1 MPTFSPFVGLRYDES
16 TVRLADVVAPPYDIV
31 DPDQRQTLVERSP
44 FNCIEIELP
53 VAHANGADPYAAA
66 AETLARWIH
75 DGVLSFDDEPA
86 FYVYRMGYHDEFGR
100 PQQTA
105 GVIGALTVEQPGSG
119 DLLPHERTIP
129 KAKSDRLDLIRATRL
144 NTSPIWGLSLAQGWS
159 GLCELPGPPVA
170 RVTDADGVHHR
181 LWRVTEPGVV
191 TAIAAAVGSAPI
203 VIADGHHRFETANTY
218 LAERGDGD
226 QGATALMA
234 FVVEL
239 SADQLDIRPIH
250 RLVAPGSDLT
260 AGAALAALRD
270 WYDVTEVIGDNPVAA
285 DALPEL
291 AVDRGAV
298 VAIDRDGTTWLLSPR
313 PQLLDAVRAEA
324 TDGEVVDTDAAHVAV
339 ALRHCELGVAYHHDA
354 ARVAAAVARDEAAL
368 GLILRPVT
376 IAQIDQAARARSRMP
391 QKSTYFYPKPAT
403 GLVFRSLD
411 H

>member
-1 MPTFSPFVGLRYDES
+1 
-16 TVRLADVVAPPYDIV
+16 
-31 DPDQRQTLVERSP
+31 
-44 FNCIEIELP
+44 
-53 VAHANGADPYAAA
+53 
-66 AETLARWIH
+66 
-75 DGVLSFDDEPA
+75 
-86 FYVYRMGYHDEFGR
+86 
-100 PQQTA
+100 
-105 GVIGALTVEQPGSG
+105 VEQPGSG

-234 FVVEL
+234 YVVEL

-260 AGAALAALRD
+260 ASAALAALRD
-270 WYDVTEVIGDNPVAA
+270 WYDITEGAGDNSVAA
-285 DALPEL
+285 DTLPAL

-298 VAIDRDGTTWLLSPR
+298 VAIDRDGTTWLMSPR
-313 PQLLDAVRAEA
+313 PAPHP
-324 TDGEVVDTDAAHVAV
+324 AAA
-339 ALRHCELGVAYHHDA
+339 AA
-354 ARVAAAVARDEAAL
+354 ARSSTPTPPTSLSRCATANSAWPTTTMPRV
-368 GLILRPVT
+368 LRPP
-376 IAQIDQAARARSRMP
+376 SL
-391 QKSTYFYPKPAT
+391 AT
-403 GLVFRSLD
+403 KRRLG
-411 H
+411 